1 MMIIQQTKFFFI
13 DNSLKVTAIKALI
26 GSLFIA
32 LLAQVSIPLQPVPI
46 TGQTLGVTIV
56 GFAFGKRAGVASV
69 ALYLL
74 EGAIGLPVFANGS
87 SGIAAFFGPT
97 GGYLYGFLATAYI
110 LGYFSDKGILNYP
123 MAAFFIAI
131 IASATTFVFGL
142 FQLSFFVPADKV
154 LEYGF
159 TPFIAGGLLKALI
172 ASFTVS
178 GAYKLSKKLDEK
190 MQ

>member
-1 MMIIQQTKFFFI
+1 MVLIQQTKSLFI
-13 DNSLKVTAIKALI
+13 DNSLKATAIKALV

-56 GFAFGKRAGVASV
+56 GLALGKRAGVASV

-74 EGAIGLPVFANGS
+74 EGALELPVFANGA
-87 SGIAAFFGPT
+87 SGVAVFFGAT

-110 LGYFSDKGILNYP
+110 LGYFSDKGVLNQP
-123 MAAFFIAI
+123 LAAFAVAVV
-131 IASATTFVFGL
+131 ASAVTFAFGL
-142 FQLSFFVPADKV
+142 AQLSFFVPTDKV
-154 LEYGF
+154 LAYGF
-159 TPFIAGGLLKALI
+159 TPFIAGGLLKAFI
-172 ASFTVS
+172 ASLTVS
-178 GAYKLSKKLDEK
+178 GAYKLNKKFDEK

>member
-13 DNSLKVTAIKALI
+13 DNSLKVTAIKAII

-74 EGAIGLPVFANGS
+74 EGALGLPVFANGS

>member
-74 EGAIGLPVFANGS
+74 EGALGLPVFANGS

-131 IASATTFVFGL
+131 LASATTFVFGL
-142 FQLSFFVPADKV
+142 LQLSFFVPADKV

-159 TPFIAGGLLKALI
+159 TPFIAGGLVKALI

>member
-13 DNSLKVTAIKALI
+13 DNSLKVTAIKAII

-56 GFAFGKRAGVASV
+56 GFALGKRAGVASV

>member
-74 EGAIGLPVFANGS
+74 EGALGLPVFANGS

-159 TPFIAGGLLKALI
+159 TPFIAGGLVKALI

>member
-74 EGAIGLPVFANGS
+74 EGALGLPVFANGS

-142 FQLSFFVPADKV
+142 LQLSFFVPADKV

-159 TPFIAGGLLKALI
+159 TPFIAGGLVKALI